1 MSNAESASNLEELFS
16 RLNDQ
21 LGIILA
27 HAELLEV
34 KSAGDA
40 NRRAHQI
47 VSSALEAMSASR
59 TLRVQV
65 QQLLK

>member
-1 MSNAESASNLEELFS
+1 MSQFNAVLDLEGLFS

-34 KSAGDA
+34 KSVGDA
-40 NRRAHQI
+40 HRRAHQI
-47 VSSALEAMSASR
+47 ASSALEAMSASR
-59 TLRVQV
+59 ELRVQV
-65 QQLLK
+65 QQLIK

>member
-1 MSNAESASNLEELFS
+1 MSQPHVPADLETQFG

-34 KSAGDA
+34 KTAGDTS
-40 NRRAHQI
+40 RRAHQI
-47 VSSALEAMSASR
+47 VASALEAMSASR
-59 TLRVQV
+59 ELRVQV
-65 QQLLK
+65 QQLFE

>member
-1 MSNAESASNLEELFS
+1 MSHTHSVSDIESQFS

-59 TLRVQV
+59 ELRVQV